1 MSKLSPIEIARILS
15 GPSPIQ
21 LRSSED
27 ILSSQD
33 PSCSFTIFELPIIL
47 DSICENLLLEDIQ
60 SCRRVCKTWR
70 LIFEHYRW
78 RSIDW
83 LWSNRNDA
91 INNAHWIRK
100 LKIGPTH
107 TTLVGNQKA
116 TNLRSLSIRTVG
128 TWKDSE
134 YWVNY
139 GLHSDDNEN
148 SENDE
153 DSNQIQIVPPNET
166 TLQLIKQN
174 PELEG
179 LELDCDRDMYFYFGN
194 YRFPDYGECDD
205 SVLNSLKQHPS
216 LRSIRLNLWSYDANP
231 KGLAVILKHCPAAT
245 MRQLT
250 VKRHIDFHNT
260 EDERWLMSSDLEV
273 KRYWNSWPVFIA
285 LQILEFEDNMDLAE
299 DLVLIP
305 ILQKCPNLT
314 KLTLPWMPLI
324 EPRRLT
330 EVFDTIANYCTKLQ
344 ILNIRKINITETLL
358 AKLLHSLSKLRE
370 VYLNCESGSGE
381 LVFQTILQYCSSSL
395 ETVHADGTTGAT
407 SKTIAR
413 FLEECPRLKCLW
425 IYTAFDTNGII
436 LSDLVN
442 TPWTS
447 DQIENLG
454 LHVISHDPTLDSEDV
469 EIVIDQQEIADLIV
483 QLSLKFKQ
491 QKNMGSSS
499 GLRWSSPEHNMNREL
514 GLSLMKGQMTEH
526 RLRWLGLNW
535 RTQEEIRDLE
545 KEEKLRKMGFFV
557 VNCSPKY
564 YLFPWDEGDEK
575 DTSNLKEGKGKG
587 YDEEDEAVMQ
597 DVDEEYTIYKT
608 RNRRSKGTS
617 RKVRNI

>member
-1 MSKLSPIEIARILS
+1 
-15 GPSPIQ
+15 
-21 LRSSED
+21 
-27 ILSSQD
+27 
-33 PSCSFTIFELPIIL
+33 
-47 DSICENLLLEDIQ
+47 
-60 SCRRVCKTWR
+60 
-70 LIFEHYRW
+70 
-78 RSIDW
+78 
-83 LWSNRNDA
+83 
-91 INNAHWIRK
+91 
-100 LKIGPTH
+100 PTH

-128 TWKDSE
+128 TWKNSE

-174 PELEG
+174 PELEE

-205 SVLNSLKQHPS
+205 SVLISLKQHSS
-216 LRSIRLNLWSYDANP
+216 LRSIKLDLWSYNANP

-245 MRQLT
+245 MRQMT
-250 VKRHIDFHNT
+250 VKRHIGFYNT

-273 KRYWNSWPVFIA
+273 KRYWNSWPVFTA
-285 LQILEFEDNMDLAE
+285 LQILEFEDNMNLAE

-305 ILQKCPNLT
+305 MLQKCPNLT
-314 KLTLPWMPLI
+314 KLTLPWMSWI

-358 AKLLHSLSKLRE
+358 ANLLRSLSQLRE
-370 VYLNCESGSGE
+370 IYLNCESGSGE
-381 LVFQTILQYCSSSL
+381 LVLQTILQYCSSSL
-395 ETVHADGTTGAT
+395 EAVHAVGTTGAT

-413 FLEECPRLKCLW
+413 FLEECPRLKWLW
-425 IYTAFDTNGII
+425 IYTAFDTNGIT
-436 LSDLVN
+436 LSDLMN

-447 DQIENLG
+447 DQIEKLD
-454 LHVISHDPTLDSEDV
+454 LHVISHDPTLDSENV

-483 QLSLKFKQ
+483 QLSLKFQQ
-491 QKNMGSSS
+491 QKNTGSSS
-499 GLRWSSPEHNMNREL
+499 GLRWSSPVHNMSQEL
-514 GLSLMKGQMTEH
+514 GLSLMKGQMTER
-526 RLRWLGLNW
+526 RLRWLGLDW

-545 KEEKLRKMGFFV
+545 KEEKLKKMGFSV
-557 VNCSPKY
+557 VNCSSRY
-564 YLFPWDEGDEK
+564 YLFPWDESDEK
-575 DTSNLKEGKGKG
+575 DTSNLKEGKGRG
-587 YDEEDEAVMQ
+587 HDEEDEAVMQ